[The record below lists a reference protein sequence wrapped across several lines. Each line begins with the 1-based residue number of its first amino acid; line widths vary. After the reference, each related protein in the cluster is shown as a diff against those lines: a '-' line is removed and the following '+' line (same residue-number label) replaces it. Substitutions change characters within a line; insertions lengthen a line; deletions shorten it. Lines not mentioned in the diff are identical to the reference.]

1 MKYYIFLILIIFA
14 NILYP
19 LVIVE
24 GKINKKN
31 IYKWQ
36 TIKYSLEFI
45 GDSETFKA
53 EGLNEN
59 AISDFK
65 VIKKEIESELSAKEN
80 NEAISK
86 YKIIYT
92 LKPIRKGKLKIPELE
107 AQYYEIRNGNNL
119 IPKEEPL
126 RGYKIRVFGNYFLI
140 ITIIEY
146 LILILIVFLTYKHM
160 KSKKLSKIKN
170 GEK

>member
-65 VIKKEIESELSAKEN
+65 VIKKEIEKPLK
-80 NEAISK
+80 AINK
-86 YKIIYT
+86 
-92 LKPIRKGKLKIPELE
+92 
-107 AQYYEIRNGNNL
+107 A
-119 IPKEEPL
+119 
-126 RGYKIRVFGNYFLI
+126 
-140 ITIIEY
+140 TIIFF
-146 LILILIVFLTYKHM
+146 ILF
-160 KSKKLSKIKN
+160 SKNKIWQLY
-170 GEK
+170 

>member
-65 VIKKEIESELSAKEN
+65 VIKKEIESE
-80 NEAISK
+80 
-86 YKIIYT
+86 
-92 LKPIRKGKLKIPELE
+92 RK
-107 AQYYEIRNGNNL
+107 
-119 IPKEEPL
+119 
-126 RGYKIRVFGNYFLI
+126 
-140 ITIIEY
+140 
-146 LILILIVFLTYKHM
+146 
-160 KSKKLSKIKN
+160 
-170 GEK
+170 